1 MTIKYNELQMS
12 LFAQQMSPTRNI
24 AAEATST
31 STDITNGDNTFTIG
45 QTSLVSHIV
54 NR

>member
-1 MTIKYNELQMS
+1 MPH
-12 LFAQQMSPTRNI
+12 FAQQMSPTRSI
-24 AAEATST
+24 AADATST
-31 STDITNGDNTFTIG
+31 STDIPNGDNTFTIG